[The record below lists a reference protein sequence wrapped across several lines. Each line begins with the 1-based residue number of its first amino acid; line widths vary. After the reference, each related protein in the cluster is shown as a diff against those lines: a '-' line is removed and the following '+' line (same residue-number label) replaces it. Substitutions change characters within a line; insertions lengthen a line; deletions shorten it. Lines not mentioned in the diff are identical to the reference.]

1 MSTSSSAA
9 DTQKPSPATQGPHA
23 GPMEANA
30 VITAPAATTPRG
42 RFVEG
47 RVAKIVLPLAVLH
60 AALAGWEI
68 SVRSGLVNPIT
79 VPAASDTFGALL
91 EIMRTGYFWEATWLT
106 LQETLWGFVIGSA
119 AGLLIGALT
128 GTFAVFRTA
137 LWPFVVAFQNTPRVA
152 LAPVFLTWFG
162 FGMTS
167 KVVMAAVICFF
178 PVVINTVAGL
188 ASVDH
193 NARTLF
199 RTYGATTPQ
208 TFFRLTLPT
217 AAPISFAGVKTALT
231 LALLGA
237 IVGEFV
243 GAAEGLGVLVKEFN
257 FQLDVAKGFAVVIFL
272 ALIGLV
278 LYGLIELVE
287 RRLITWKH

>member
-1 MSTSSSAA
+1 MTTLPRA
-9 DTQKPSPATQGPHA
+9 DITITPATKVVPPRRGKTSFLDSR
-23 GPMEANA
+23 
-30 VITAPAATTPRG
+30 TA
-42 RFVEG
+42 
-47 RVAKIVLPLAVLH
+47 RVLLPIAVL
-60 AALAGWEI
+60 AAAIGGWEV
-68 SVRSGLVNPIT
+68 SVQTGAVNPIT
-79 VPAASDTFGALL
+79 VPAASDTFTALV
-91 EIMRTGYFWEATWLT
+91 EIMQTAYFWEATWLT
-106 LQETLWGFVIGSA
+106 LQETLWGFAIGA
-119 AGLLIGALT
+119 VLGLVIGALT
-128 GTFAVFRTA
+128 GTFKLFRTA

-188 ASVDH
+188 ASVDD

-199 RTYGATTPQ
+199 RTYGASTSQ
-208 TFFRLTLPT
+208 TFFKLTLPT
-217 AAPISFAGVKTALT
+217 AAPIAFAGVKTALT

-257 FQLDVAKGFAVVIFL
+257 FQLEVAKGFAVVIFL

-287 RRLITWKH
+287 KRLITWKH

>member
-1 MSTSSSAA
+1 MTITTRATLPEAPPASPDRRANKTRPWLDTAA
-9 DTQKPSPATQGPHA
+9 ARFGLPF
-23 GPMEANA
+23 
-30 VITAPAATTPRG
+30 VVLAA
-42 RFVEG
+42 
-47 RVAKIVLPLAVLH
+47 AIL
-60 AALAGWEI
+60 GWEV
-68 SVRSGLVNPIT
+68 SVQTGLVNPIT
-79 VPAASDTFGALL
+79 VPAASDTFAALI
-91 EIMRTGYFWEATWLT
+91 EISQTRYFWESTWFT
-106 LQETLWGFVIGSA
+106 LQETIYGFLIGGT

-128 GTFAVFRTA
+128 GTFKLFRTA

-178 PVVINTVAGL
+178 PVVINTVAGI
-188 ASVDH
+188 ASVDD

-199 RTYGATTPQ
+199 RTYGATTQQ

-217 AAPISFAGVKTALT
+217 AAPITFAGIKTALT

-243 GAAEGLGVLVKEFN
+243 GASEGLGVLVKEFN
-257 FQLDVAKGFAVVIFL
+257 FQLDVAKGFAVVVFL
-272 ALIGLV
+272 AIIGLV
-278 LYGLIELVE
+278 LYALIELIE

>member
-1 MSTSSSAA
+1 MSPVSSTS
-9 DTQKPSPATQGPHA
+9 DTLGSLQPD
-23 GPMEANA
+23 NA
-30 VITAPAATTPRG
+30 HTPGTEPTAVTTAPTDTPR
-42 RFVEG
+42 RRPFVET
-47 RVAKIVLPLAVLH
+47 RLAKIALPLAVLV

-68 SVRSGLVNPIT
+68 SVQSGLVNPIT

-91 EIMRTGYFWEATWLT
+91 EIMRTAYFWEATLLT
-106 LQETLWGFVIGSA
+106 LQETLFGFLIGST

-128 GTFAVFRTA
+128 GTFPLFRTA
-137 LWPFVVAFQNTPRVA
+137 VWPFVVAFQNTPRVA

-178 PVVINTVAGL
+178 PVVINTVAGI
-188 ASVDH
+188 ASVDD

-217 AAPISFAGVKTALT
+217 AAPISFAGIKTALT

-257 FQLDVAKGFAVVIFL
+257 FQLEVAKGFAVVVFL

>member
-1 MSTSSSAA
+1 MTITTRATLPESPVAPFNGRAKRAWPWLDTAA
-9 DTQKPSPATQGPHA
+9 ARIG
-23 GPMEANA
+23 
-30 VITAPAATTPRG
+30 
-42 RFVEG
+42 
-47 RVAKIVLPLAVLH
+47 LPLVVL
-60 AALAGWEI
+60 AAAILGWEV

-79 VPAASDTFGALL
+79 VPAASDTFTALI
-91 EIMRTGYFWEATWLT
+91 EISQTRYFWESTWLT
-106 LQETLWGFVIGSA
+106 LQETIYGFLIGGT

-128 GTFAVFRTA
+128 GTFKLFRTA

-188 ASVDH
+188 ASVDD

-199 RTYGATTPQ
+199 RTYGATTQQ

-217 AAPISFAGVKTALT
+217 AAPITFAGIKTALT

-243 GAAEGLGVLVKEFN
+243 GASEGLGVLVKEFN
-257 FQLDVAKGFAVVIFL
+257 FQLDVAKGFAVVAFL
-272 ALIGLV
+272 AIIGLV
-278 LYGLIELVE
+278 LYALIELLE

>member
-1 MSTSSSAA
+1 MTTLTTTPEAETAPTSPAPTPGKGGSNRRTSWLDSTSAR
-9 DTQKPSPATQGPHA
+9 
-23 GPMEANA
+23 
-30 VITAPAATTPRG
+30 IL
-42 RFVEG
+42 
-47 RVAKIVLPLAVLH
+47 LPLVVL
-60 AALAGWEI
+60 AIALGAWEI
-68 SVRSGLVNPIT
+68 SVRSGAVNPIM
-79 VPAASDTFGALL
+79 VPAASDTFAALI
-91 EIMRTGYFWEATWLT
+91 EIMQTRYFWDATWLT
-106 LQETLWGFVIGSA
+106 LQETLLGFAVGGT
-119 AGLLIGALT
+119 AGLVIGALT
-128 GTFAVFRTA
+128 GTFKLFRTA

-188 ASVDH
+188 ASVDD

-199 RTYGATTPQ
+199 RTYGATTSQ

-217 AAPISFAGVKTALT
+217 AAPVAFAGIKTALT

-243 GAAEGLGVLVKEFN
+243 GASEGLGVLTKEFN
-257 FQLDVAKGFAVVIFL
+257 FQLEVAKGFAVVIFL
-272 ALIGLV
+272 AVIGLV
-278 LYGLIELVE
+278 LYGLIELLE
-287 RRLITWKH
+287 RKLITWKH

>member
-1 MSTSSSAA
+1 MTTPTNTIS
-9 DTQKPSPATQGPHA
+9 D
-23 GPMEANA
+23 
-30 VITAPAATTPRG
+30 TAPAASAPERG
-42 RFVEG
+42 GTRTAPLQTKA
-47 RVAKIVLPLAVLH
+47 AKVGLPLAVL
-60 AALAGWEI
+60 AAAIVAWEVA
-68 SVRSGLVNPIT
+68 VRSGAVNPIT
-79 VPAASDTFGALL
+79 VPAASETFSALL
-91 EIMRTGYFWEATWLT
+91 TIMQTGYFWEATWLT
-106 LQETLWGFVIGSA
+106 LQETLYGFLLGA
-119 AGLLIGALT
+119 TAGLVIGALT
-128 GTFAVFRTA
+128 GTFPFFRTA

-188 ASVDH
+188 ASVDD

-217 AAPISFAGVKTALT
+217 AAPVAFAGIKTALT

-243 GAAEGLGVLVKEFN
+243 GASEGLGVLVKEFN
-257 FQLDVAKGFAVVIFL
+257 FQLEVAKGFAVVIFL

-278 LYGLIELVE
+278 LYAFIELVE
-287 RRLITWKH
+287 KRLITWKH

>member
-1 MSTSSSAA
+1 MT
-9 DTQKPSPATQGPHA
+9 TPATTISGTTQP
-23 GPMEANA
+23 
-30 VITAPAATTPRG
+30 PAAPQQARTRRSALDSKAARIG
-42 RFVEG
+42 
-47 RVAKIVLPLAVLH
+47 LPLVVL
-60 AALAGWEI
+60 AAAIAAWEI
-68 SVRSGLVNPIT
+68 AVQSGLVNPIT
-79 VPAASDTFGALL
+79 VPAASETFSALVSV
-91 EIMRTGYFWEATWLT
+91 MQTGYFWEATWLT
-106 LQETLWGFVIGSA
+106 LQETLYGFLVGA
-119 AGLLIGALT
+119 TAGLVIGALT
-128 GTFAVFRTA
+128 GTFKLFRTA

-188 ASVDH
+188 ASVDD

-217 AAPISFAGVKTALT
+217 AAPVAFAGIKTALT

-257 FQLDVAKGFAVVIFL
+257 FQLEVAKGFAVVIFL

-287 RRLITWKH
+287 KRLITWKH

>member
-1 MSTSSSAA
+1 MTTLPRA
-9 DTQKPSPATQGPHA
+9 DITITPATKVVPPRRGKA
-23 GPMEANA
+23 SFLDSR
-30 VITAPAATTPRG
+30 TA
-42 RFVEG
+42 
-47 RVAKIVLPLAVLH
+47 RVLLPLAVL
-60 AALAGWEI
+60 AAAIGGWEV
-68 SVRSGLVNPIT
+68 SVQTGVVNPIT
-79 VPAASDTFGALL
+79 VPAASDTFSALV
-91 EIMRTGYFWEATWLT
+91 EIMQTAYFWEATWLT
-106 LQETLWGFVIGSA
+106 LQETLWGFGIGA
-119 AGLLIGALT
+119 VLGLVIGALT
-128 GTFAVFRTA
+128 GTFKLFRTA

-188 ASVDH
+188 ASVDD

-199 RTYGATTPQ
+199 RTYGASTSQ
-208 TFFRLTLPT
+208 TFFKLTLPT
-217 AAPISFAGVKTALT
+217 AAPIAFAGVKTALT

-257 FQLDVAKGFAVVIFL
+257 FQLEVAKGFAVVIFL

-287 RRLITWKH
+287 KRLITWKH

>member
-1 MSTSSSAA
+1 MSTVTDATMPEAPMASPNRRAKRTRSWLDSAA
-9 DTQKPSPATQGPHA
+9 ARYG
-23 GPMEANA
+23 
-30 VITAPAATTPRG
+30 
-42 RFVEG
+42 
-47 RVAKIVLPLAVLH
+47 LPLVVL
-60 AALAGWEI
+60 AAGILGWEV
-68 SVRSGLVNPIT
+68 SVQNGLVNPIT
-79 VPAASDTFGALL
+79 VPAASDTFAALI
-91 EIMRTGYFWEATWLT
+91 EIGQTRYFWDSTWLT
-106 LQETLWGFVIGSA
+106 LQETIYGFLIGGS

-128 GTFAVFRTA
+128 GTFKLFRRA

-178 PVVINTVAGL
+178 PVVINTVAGI
-188 ASVDH
+188 ASVDD

-199 RTYGATTPQ
+199 RTYGASTQQ

-217 AAPISFAGVKTALT
+217 AAPITFAGIKTALT

-243 GAAEGLGVLVKEFN
+243 GASEGLGVLVKEFN
-257 FQLDVAKGFAVVIFL
+257 FQLEVAKGFAVVVFL
-272 ALIGLV
+272 AIIGLV
-278 LYGLIELVE
+278 LYALIELIE
-287 RRLITWKH
+287 RRLISWKQ

>member
-1 MSTSSSAA
+1 MSTMLTSVPSAQEGPVVPGSPTLRRKRRGSFL
-9 DTQKPSPATQGPHA
+9 DTPTARLLLPSL
-23 GPMEANA
+23 
-30 VITAPAATTPRG
+30 
-42 RFVEG
+42 
-47 RVAKIVLPLAVLH
+47 VLV

-68 SVRSGLVNPIT
+68 SVQSGMVNPVT
-79 VPAASDTFGALL
+79 VPAASDTFAALV
-91 EIMRTGYFWEATWLT
+91 EIMQTAYFWEATWIT
-106 LQETLWGFVIGSA
+106 LQETLWGFGVGTVL
-119 AGLLIGALT
+119 GLVIGALT
-128 GTFAVFRTA
+128 GTFKIFRTA

-178 PVVINTVAGL
+178 PVVINTVAGI
-188 ASVDH
+188 ASVDD

-199 RTYGATTPQ
+199 RTYGASTSQ
-208 TFFRLTLPT
+208 TFFKLTLPT
-217 AAPISFAGVKTALT
+217 AAPISFAGIKTALT

-243 GAAEGLGVLVKEFN
+243 GASEGLGVLVKEFN
-257 FQLDVAKGFAVVIFL
+257 FQLDVAKGFSVVVFL

-287 RRLITWKH
+287 RKLITWKH

>member
-1 MSTSSSAA
+1 MTTLPRA
-9 DTQKPSPATQGPHA
+9 DITLTPATKVVPPRRGKTSLLDTR
-23 GPMEANA
+23 
-30 VITAPAATTPRG
+30 TA
-42 RFVEG
+42 
-47 RVAKIVLPLAVLH
+47 RVLLPLAVL
-60 AALAGWEI
+60 AAAIGGWEA
-68 SVRSGLVNPIT
+68 SVQTGVVNPIT
-79 VPAASDTFGALL
+79 VPAASDTFSALV
-91 EIMRTGYFWEATWLT
+91 EIMQTAYFWEATWLT
-106 LQETLWGFVIGSA
+106 LQETLWGFAIGA
-119 AGLLIGALT
+119 VLGLVIGALT
-128 GTFAVFRTA
+128 GTFKLFRTA

-178 PVVINTVAGL
+178 PVVINTVAGI
-188 ASVDH
+188 ASVDD

-199 RTYGATTPQ
+199 RTYGASTPQ
-208 TFFRLTLPT
+208 TFFKLTLPT
-217 AAPISFAGVKTALT
+217 AAPIAFAGVKTALT

-257 FQLDVAKGFAVVIFL
+257 FQLEVAKGFAVVIFL

-287 RRLITWKH
+287 KRLITWKH

>member
-1 MSTSSSAA
+1 MSVRVEV
-9 DTQKPSPATQGPHA
+9 DVDVLDQIPAA
-23 GPMEANA
+23 GPAQKRKFLESKGAR
-30 VITAPAATTPRG
+30 VGLPILVLVLSIAA
-42 RFVEG
+42 
-47 RVAKIVLPLAVLH
+47 
-60 AALAGWEI
+60 WEI
-68 SVRSGLVNPIT
+68 AVRTNLVNPIT
-79 VPAASDTFGALL
+79 VPAASDTFAALW
-91 EIMRTGYFWEATWLT
+91 EIMQTRYFWDATWLT
-106 LQETLWGFVIGSA
+106 LQETLLGFAIGASL
-119 AGLLIGALT
+119 GLLIGALT
-128 GTFAVFRTA
+128 GTFALFRIAT
-137 LWPFVVAFQNTPRVA
+137 WPFVVAFQNTPRVA

-188 ASVDH
+188 ASVDE

-199 RTYGATTPQ
+199 RTYGASTQQ
-208 TFFRLTLPT
+208 TFFKLTFPT
-217 AAPISFAGVKTALT
+217 AAPVAFAGIKTALT

-257 FQLDVAKGFAVVIFL
+257 FQLEVAKGFAVVIFL
-272 ALIGLV
+272 AIIGLV

-287 RRLITWKH
+287 KKLITWKH

>member
-1 MSTSSSAA
+1 MT
-9 DTQKPSPATQGPHA
+9 TPTTTLRG
-23 GPMEANA
+23 
-30 VITAPAATTPRG
+30 ATTPPTDTSARE
-42 RFVEG
+42 RT
-47 RVAKIVLPLAVLH
+47 RRPLLDSKAAKVGLPLLVLTATIVAWEVAVQ
-60 AALAGWEI
+60 
-68 SVRSGLVNPIT
+68 SGAVNPIT
-79 VPAASDTFGALL
+79 VPAASETFSALVAV
-91 EIMRTGYFWEATWLT
+91 MQTGYFWEATWLT
-106 LQETLWGFVIGSA
+106 LQETLYGFLVGA
-119 AGLLIGALT
+119 TAGLVIGALT
-128 GTFAVFRTA
+128 GTFKLFRTA

-188 ASVDH
+188 ASVDD

-217 AAPISFAGVKTALT
+217 AAPVAFAGVKTALT

-237 IVGEFV
+237 IVAEFV

-257 FQLDVAKGFAVVIFL
+257 FQLEVAKGFAVVIFL

-278 LYGLIELVE
+278 LYGLIEVVE
-287 RRLITWKH
+287 KRLITWKH

>member
-1 MSTSSSAA
+1 MS
-9 DTQKPSPATQGPHA
+9 SPATKMSTTG
-23 GPMEANA
+23 G
-30 VITAPAATTPRG
+30 TAQRPAAPRRLHHAPLLSTKSARIG
-42 RFVEG
+42 
-47 RVAKIVLPLAVLH
+47 LPLAVL
-60 AALAGWEI
+60 AAGIGAWELA
-68 SVRSGLVNPIT
+68 VQSGAVNPIT
-79 VPAASDTFGALL
+79 VPAASDTFSALA
-91 EIMRTGYFWEATWLT
+91 EIMRTGYFWESTWQT
-106 LQETLWGFVIGSA
+106 LQETMYGFLIGA
-119 AGLLIGALT
+119 LAGLVIGALT
-128 GTFAVFRTA
+128 GTFALFRTA

-188 ASVDH
+188 ASVDD

-217 AAPISFAGVKTALT
+217 AAPVAFAGIKTALT

-243 GAAEGLGVLVKEFN
+243 GASEGLGVLVKEFN
-257 FQLDVAKGFAVVIFL
+257 FQLEVAKGFAVVIFL
-272 ALIGLV
+272 AAIGLV
-278 LYGLIELVE
+278 LYGFIEWLE

>member
-1 MSTSSSAA
+1 MSVRVEV
-9 DTQKPSPATQGPHA
+9 DVDVIEQIPAA
-23 GPMEANA
+23 GPAQKRTLLE
-30 VITAPAATTPRG
+30 TKAARIGLPIL
-42 RFVEG
+42 VL
-47 RVAKIVLPLAVLH
+47 VAAI
-60 AALAGWEI
+60 AAWEI
-68 SVRSGLVNPIT
+68 AVRTNVVNPIT
-79 VPAASDTFGALL
+79 VPAASDTFAALW
-91 EIMRTGYFWEATWLT
+91 EIMQTRYFWDATWLT
-106 LQETLWGFVIGSA
+106 LQETLLGFAIGTSL
-119 AGLLIGALT
+119 GLLIGALT
-128 GTFAVFRTA
+128 GTFALFRTA
-137 LWPFVVAFQNTPRVA
+137 TWPFVVAFQNTPRVA

-188 ASVDH
+188 ASVDE

-199 RTYGATTPQ
+199 RTYGASTRQ
-208 TFFRLTLPT
+208 TFFKLTFPT
-217 AAPISFAGVKTALT
+217 AAPVAFAGIKTALT

-257 FQLDVAKGFAVVIFL
+257 FQLEVAKGFAVVIFL
-272 ALIGLV
+272 AIIGLV

-287 RRLITWKH
+287 KKLITWKH

>member
-1 MSTSSSAA
+1 MSTIDTAA
-9 DTQKPSPATQGPHA
+9 QTRADD
-23 GPMEANA
+23 
-30 VITAPAATTPRG
+30 VITPAPRPRKRSFLDTTTARIG
-42 RFVEG
+42 
-47 RVAKIVLPLAVLH
+47 LPLLVLA

-79 VPAASDTFGALL
+79 VPAASDTFGALI
-91 EIMRTGYFWEATWLT
+91 EIAQTRYFWEATWLT
-106 LQETLWGFVIGSA
+106 LQETLLGFAIGA
-119 AGLLIGALT
+119 AFGLVIGALT
-128 GTFAVFRTA
+128 GTFQIFRTA
-137 LWPFVVAFQNTPRVA
+137 IWPFVVAFQNTPRVA

-188 ASVDH
+188 ASVDD
-193 NARTLF
+193 NARVLF
-199 RTYGATTPQ
+199 RTYGASTPQ
-208 TFFRLTLPT
+208 TFFKLTLPT
-217 AAPISFAGVKTALT
+217 AAPIAFAGIKTALT

-243 GAAEGLGVLVKEFN
+243 GASEGLGVLVKEFN
-257 FQLDVAKGFAVVIFL
+257 FQLEVAKGFAVVVFL
-272 ALIGLV
+272 AVIGLV

>member
-1 MSTSSSAA
+1 MTTPANTITEAAPASSAPERA
-9 DTQKPSPATQGPHA
+9 SSRTSPLQTG
-23 GPMEANA
+23 
-30 VITAPAATTPRG
+30 AAKVG
-42 RFVEG
+42 
-47 RVAKIVLPLAVLH
+47 LPLAVLL
-60 AALAGWEI
+60 AAILAWEVA
-68 SVRSGLVNPIT
+68 VRSGAVNPIT
-79 VPAASDTFGALL
+79 VPAASETFSALL
-91 EIMRTGYFWEATWLT
+91 TIMQTGYFWEATWLT
-106 LQETLWGFVIGSA
+106 LQETLYGFLLGA
-119 AGLLIGALT
+119 TAGLVIGALT
-128 GTFAVFRTA
+128 GTFPFFRTA

-188 ASVDH
+188 ASVDD

-217 AAPISFAGVKTALT
+217 AAPVAFAGIKTALT

-243 GAAEGLGVLVKEFN
+243 GASEGLGVLVKEFN
-257 FQLDVAKGFAVVIFL
+257 FQLEVAKGFAVVIFL

-278 LYGLIELVE
+278 LYAFIELVE
-287 RRLITWKH
+287 KRLITWKH